1 MCQKRT
7 VTMNG
12 KIYVIRNTN
21 NNKVYVGQTTQSVE
35 DRFAQHKRLCNS
47 NKKQLIYKALLKYG
61 ADCFYVEEIES
72 GIPTYEELNSKESHY
87 IQLFNS
93 MEPNGYNLNP
103 GGNFWRRRPSLSNAE
118 EREVIKLYVKGE
130 MSQRQIASK
139 YGVSHHTI
147 GSVLKR
153 HGIKSREKTCHLPD
167 RTSVITKDD
176 LSRMYI
182 AEKMKMKDIAMRY
195 GVDVRTVNRAKNRFN
210 LKRI

>member
-1 MCQKRT
+1 MLGKQRKTLRT
-7 VTMNG
+7 DLPST
-12 KIYVIRNTN
+12 KDCVI
-21 NNKVYVGQTTQSVE
+21 QT
-35 DRFAQHKRLCNS
+35 
-47 NKKQLIYKALLKYG
+47 KKQLIYKALLKYG

-139 YGVSHHTI
+139 YGVSHSTI

-176 LSRMYI
+176 LARMYI
-182 AEKMKMKDIAMRY
+182 VEKMKMKDIAMRY
-195 GVDVRTVNRAKNRFN
+195 GVDVHTVNRAKNRFN